1 MLWTDEQV
9 ADTVT
14 ASYVYSHLR
23 ANEQELL
30 KRQLYFGG
38 DLTDDT
44 YLDWILTRA
53 KRFFL
58 ILVATGV
65 PDQIFGI
72 IDDSFDDEDL
82 PIIEQAVPELR
93 LSYQPD
99 RSLDRKFYKS
109 QFRFLTRV
117 VGEGEHIR
125 YADEE
130 TVPVNPINLKS
141 VVLNLGNDATDRVRL
156 PEADQKVYVRRRI
169 KLDAQTTEEQIL
181 NEIADSRRLCHEHV
195 VSVFGSYLYQG
206 NFNVLSVPAPEYTLK
221 SFLTDTPK
229 SFLALPKTQHRQIL
243 INWPHCLSSALLW
256 LHNSG
261 EFHGAIRPSN
271 ILIDESYKIC
281 FGFLDGDGLLRDR
294 ARSDDIE
301 AYQYGPPE
309 RWKRAITVQSTGSAA
324 VTLPSGGR
332 TRRPAAAGGRLAP
345 SDDDSTQRSR
355 SASSTSTAKY
365 AYRAASRSKHARL
378 RLSATALADIPPM
391 PNLQRHDVASPADN
405 QSISSH
411 GTARLRHNSGVLARA
426 PSTLSSGS
434 SHGKKNVSGLA
445 SSMAFVSAPEGRSAV
460 VQTWKSI
467 EQDMFASDV
476 FSIGAVI
483 MDILNLLC
491 KRSYGA
497 FQRHRSSK
505 NRMAGRGGGL
515 ADASF
520 HANLGQVLT
529 WAQALQS
536 EAEKKAKKDE
546 SLVFPAVGPIVQ
558 LAMQC
563 LERDPQARLGSL
575 QLEIKLG
582 EHIQHFAKIEKLH
595 CAAEPRRESKEKGIA
610 MPIRERVAQD
620 NVLTQSRRL
629 QYNDG
634 LHRNPPLERSLSPER
649 NLPER
654 LRVATTAPTLP
665 MPFGQSPP
673 SSIATPATASVS
685 SLMTFNFDGV
695 SDTIVGE
702 SPQSRDHSRHRHRH
716 RREMNTPDQQNYY
729 PEDPDTPRQRQW
741 NNWHNNDSQ
750 VDPRLSFGES
760 VETGAFT
767 YLNYSE
773 SASSD
778 EGVKYFPRPPTAD
791 LPQMPPPNR
800 GLPPVPVPPLNTAKS
815 RTVKPKQ
822 RLRPKISSDEISV
835 LNQVNVAN
843 RTQPPRLDKLQQVLD
858 YDDDDYHN
866 IIKHARR
873 PHTAQ
878 VPSRNRMQHEHY
890 QTRGD
895 GTVR

>member
-9 ADTVT
+9 EQTCT
-14 ASYVYSHLR
+14 SSYVHSHLR

-99 RSLDRKFYKS
+99 RSLDRKFYKT

-117 VGEGEHIR
+117 VSEGEHIR

-130 TVPVNPINLKS
+130 TVPINPINLKS
-141 VVLNLGNDATDRVRL
+141 VVLNLGSDATDRVRL
-156 PEADQKVYVRRRI
+156 PGSDQKIYVRRRI
-169 KLDAQTTEEQIL
+169 KLDAQSTEEQIL

-221 SFLTDTPK
+221 SFLMDTPK
-229 SFLALPKTQHRQIL
+229 SFLALPKPQHRQIL
-243 INWPHCLSSALLW
+243 INWPHCLASALLW

-271 ILIDESYKIC
+271 ILIDDSYEIC

-324 VTLPSGGR
+324 VSLPSGGR
-332 TRRPAAAGGRLAP
+332 TRRPAAVGGRLAP
-345 SDDDSTQRSR
+345 GDDDSTQRSR

-365 AYRAASRSKHARL
+365 TYHAASRSKHARL
-378 RLSATALADIPPM
+378 RLSATGPADGPPM
-391 PNLQRHDVASPADN
+391 PSLQRRDVVSPVDD
-405 QSISSH
+405 QSVSSH
-411 GTARLRHNSGVLARA
+411 GTARLGHNPGVPARP

-434 SHGKKNVSGLA
+434 SHRKKNTGGLL
-445 SSMAFVSAPEGRSAV
+445 SPMAFVSAPEGRSAV

-476 FSIGAVI
+476 FSLGAVL

-491 KRSYGA
+491 KRSYGS

-520 HANLGQVLT
+520 HANLGQVLS

-546 SLVFPAVGPIVQ
+546 SLVYPAVGPIVQ

-563 LERDPQARLGSL
+563 LERDPQARLGSA
-575 QLEIKLG
+575 QLERKLG

-595 CAAEPRRESKEKGIA
+595 CAAEPRRESKERAGSV
-610 MPIRERVAQD
+610 PVRERIAQD
-620 NVLTQSRRL
+620 HILVQPRPP

-634 LHRNPPLERSLSPER
+634 LHQNPPMERSRLPDR
-649 NLPER
+649 HLPER
-654 LRVATTAPTLP
+654 IRIPSAAPTLP
-665 MPFGQSPP
+665 MPFAQSPP
-673 SSIATPATASVS
+673 SSIATPTTASVS

-702 SPQSRDHSRHRHRH
+702 SPHSRDQSRHRHRH
-716 RREMNTPDQQNYY
+716 RTEVNTPDQQNYY

-741 NNWHNNDSQ
+741 NNWHNNDSE

-778 EGVKYFPRPPTAD
+778 EGVKCFPRPPTAD
-791 LPQMPPPNR
+791 LPQKPPPNR
-800 GLPPVPVPPLNTAKS
+800 GLPPVPILPLNTAKP

-822 RLRPKISSDEISV
+822 RLRPKISSDDVSM
-835 LNQVNVAN
+835 LNQMNATN
-843 RTQPPRLDKLQQVLD
+843 RTQPLRLDRLQQVLD
-858 YDDDDYHN
+858 YDDDDYHD

-873 PHTAQ
+873 PHTAK
-878 VPSRNRMQHEHY
+878 VPSRNRMQHEYY
-890 QTRGD
+890 QMRGD
-895 GTVR
+895 GTTR